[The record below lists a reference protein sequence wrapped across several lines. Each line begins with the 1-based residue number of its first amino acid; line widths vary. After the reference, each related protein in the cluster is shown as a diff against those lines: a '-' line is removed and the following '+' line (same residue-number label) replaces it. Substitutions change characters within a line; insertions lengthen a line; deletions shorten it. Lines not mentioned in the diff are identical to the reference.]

1 MFYLVKTKMTIPIP
15 PDKLDPNRDINDVTL
30 EIIRNVFEG
39 TTHPDLGHIIAILG
53 GHTEDLGYITSQTP
67 SIFFRVY
74 VEMLVFK
81 PEQNEIIE
89 GPIENAIETGVFV
102 NLGFYDAFISVN
114 ALGQDHFIYDIKTGE
129 LKGTRTQISIR
140 KGDWIRGRLL
150 PVTTSVV
157 TVSGRR
163 WSKARI
169 TIRTPLRLERMTG
182 ELRIRMSS
190 RETGLGLLKM
200 LFRKKLEVSSQ
211 ISQ

>member
-1 MFYLVKTKMTIPIP
+1 MFYLVKTKMTVPIP
-15 PDKLDPNRDINDVTL
+15 PDKLDPSRDIND
-30 EIIRNVFEG
+30 IAIDMIRRVFEG
-39 TTHPDLGHIIAILG
+39 TTHPDLGHIIAVLG

-67 SIFFRVY
+67 SIFFKVY

-81 PEQNEIIE
+81 PEYNEVVE

-114 ALGQDHFIYDIKTGE
+114 ALGKDHFIYDIKTGE

-150 PVTTSVV
+150 PVTTSII
-157 TVSGRR
+157 TVSGGR

-169 TIRTPLRLERMTG
+169 TIRTPLSLERVTS

-190 RETGLGLLKM
+190 RETGLGLLKT
-200 LFRKKLEVSSQ
+200 LYKKKLEATLQ
-211 ISQ
+211 

>member
-1 MFYLVKTKMTIPIP
+1 MYK
-15 PDKLDPNRDINDVTL
+15 RQ
-30 EIIRNVFEG
+30 
-39 TTHPDLGHIIAILG
+39 DLGHIIAVLG

-67 SIFFRVY
+67 SIFFKVY

-81 PEQNEIIE
+81 PEYNEVVE

-114 ALGQDHFIYDIKTGE
+114 ALGKDHFIYDIKTGE

-150 PVTTSVV
+150 PATTSII
-157 TVSGRR
+157 TVSGGR

-169 TIRTPLRLERMTG
+169 TIRTPLRLERVTS

-190 RETGLGLLKM
+190 RETGLGLLKT
-200 LFRKKLEVSSQ
+200 LYKKKLEATLQ
-211 ISQ
+211 